1 MPVETIAYF
10 DSSHDMPEEVIS
22 AAGFIPMKIMGDVHA
37 SNDPADQYL
46 QKFFCPAARSFLT
59 QALAQSSQWAGI
71 IVAHGCD
78 ATNRHY
84 DVWKLH
90 VKTPFLYWFNSP
102 IRSDAI
108 AKRFYIEE
116 LKRLIAA
123 LETQYGISVT
133 TDALRKAIIQS
144 NELKKRLKSIAALRA
159 SKDIANR
166 EYYLLCAA
174 CVIQPKEACIE
185 LLQKTEAEWK
195 SRPDFPSNKKRFY
208 LTGSDVTYVEWMD
221 LLDEC
226 GIRVVRDD
234 LSIGERY
241 FANSFPE
248 REDPLE
254 AIAEYYLT
262 IPRPAT
268 KISLDGRIDYIL
280 RSLTETPVDGVL
292 SQNLKFCEPYAYDAV
307 TVNNELRGKGYK
319 VLHLEREFTP
329 SFDEQV
335 KNRITAFTEM
345 I

>member
-1 MPVETIAYF
+1 MQIIAYF
-10 DSSHDMPEEVIS
+10 DSSHDMPEEIIS
-22 AAGFIPMKIMGDVHA
+22 AAGFIPMKIMGNVHA

-59 QALAQSSQWAGI
+59 EALAKSKDWAGI

-90 VKTPFLYWFNSP
+90 VDTPFLYWFNSP
-102 IRSDAI
+102 IRNDSI

-123 LETQYGISVT
+123 LEKKYNISISQ
-133 TDALRKAIIQS
+133 DSLRKSIAQS
-144 NELKKRLKSIAALRA
+144 NEIKRRLKTVASLRA
-159 SKDIANR
+159 TKDISNK
-166 EYYLLCAA
+166 EYFDLVSA
-174 CVIQPKEACIE
+174 CVIKPKAECIA
-185 LLQKTEAEWK
+185 LLEKAEAEWN
-195 SRPDFPSNKKRFY
+195 SRPDFPSHKKRFY
-208 LTGSDVTYVEWMD
+208 LTGSDVTYAEWME

-241 FANSFPE
+241 FANRIPD

-254 AIAEYYLT
+254 AIADYYLT

-268 KISLDGRIDYIL
+268 KISLDGRIDFIL
-280 RSLTETPVDGVL
+280 QSLKETPVDGVL

-307 TVNNELRGKGYK
+307 MVNNELRAKGYK
-319 VLHLEREFTP
+319 VLHLEREFSP
-329 SFDEQV
+329 AFDQQV
-335 KNRITAFTEM
+335 MNRIAAFTEM
-345 I
+345 L

>member
-1 MPVETIAYF
+1 
-10 DSSHDMPEEVIS
+10 MPEEVIT
-22 AAGFIPMKIMGDVHA
+22 AAGFSPMKIMGDVHA

-59 QALAQSSQWAGI
+59 QALAQSHQWAGI

-90 VKTPFLYWFNSP
+90 VKTPFLYWFNNP
-102 IRSDAI
+102 IRNDAV

-116 LKRLIAA
+116 LKRFIAA
-123 LETQYGISVT
+123 LQRHYGISISN
-133 TDALRKAIIQS
+133 DALK
-144 NELKKRLKSIAALRA
+144 KSIAQSNDIKMRLRELA
-159 SKDIANR
+159 KLRSMKDIANR
-166 EYYLLCAA
+166 EYFTLVSA
-174 CVIQPKEACIE
+174 CITKPKEECIS
-185 LLQKTEAEWK
+185 LLQQAKSDWE
-195 SRPDFPSNKKRFY
+195 SRPEFPSHKKRFY
-208 LTGSDVTYVEWMD
+208 LTGSDITYAEWMD

-241 FANSFPE
+241 FTNSFPE

-254 AIAEYYLT
+254 AIADYYLT

-268 KISLDGRIDYIL
+268 KISLDGRIDFIL
-280 RSLTETPVDGVL
+280 QSLKQTHVDGVL

-307 TVNNELRGKGYK
+307 TVNNELRSNGYK
-319 VLHLEREFTP
+319 VLHLEREFSP
-329 SFDEQV
+329 AFDQQV
-335 KNRITAFTEM
+335 MNRIAAFTE
-345 I
+345 IL